1 MHDERFTVGEV
12 AGRCGVSTDTV
23 RYYEKRGLVPEPPRF
38 ESSGYRAYPTETV
51 ERVRFIQQAQEL
63 GFTLAEIEE
72 LLALRADDE
81 ASCEQVRAVAR
92 TKIEQVRTQIAEL
105 ERIVRGLEDLA
116 EICPGD
122 IPADRCPLIE
132 VLSRT
137 GSDKSH

>member
-1 MHDERFTVGEV
+1 MHDERLTVGEV

-38 ESSGYRAYPTETV
+38 ESSGYRAYPAETV

-81 ASCEQVRAVAR
+81 ASCAQVRAVSRA
-92 TKIEQVRTQIAEL
+92 KIAQVRARIAEL
-105 ERIVRGLEDLA
+105 KRILRGLEDLTG
-116 EICPGD
+116 ICPGD
-122 IPADRCPLIE
+122 VPADRCPLIE
-132 VLSRT
+132 VLT
-137 GSDKSH
+137 GDESK